1 MVGRG
6 VYKIFNDMERKL
18 PKKACL
24 FEKNRW
30 RKKTFLPESSLN
42 PTGVS
47 IFHAFLNLFFLEN
60 SSLEKGTVNDI
71 EKGRRNS
78 WTGKGGKMMKCDDRK
93 REMFSRR
100 ACSESGPH
108 PGIPGGTG
116 SGPGGGGGH
125 LWGKR
130 NQGRTSAPVVGHAR
144 APAII
149 LRTRRSWPVAPTH
162 CRR

>member
-1 MVGRG
+1 
-6 VYKIFNDMERKL
+6 
-18 PKKACL
+18 
-24 FEKNRW
+24 
-30 RKKTFLPESSLN
+30 
-42 PTGVS
+42 
-47 IFHAFLNLFFLEN
+47 
-60 SSLEKGTVNDI
+60 
-71 EKGRRNS
+71 
-78 WTGKGGKMMKCDDRK
+78 MKCDDRK

-162 CRR
+162 CRRQEFRKYHRFIISMMKRNFVSILNFATQIQILILTFYSLRRGVVFIICSMVFLNLGILSTILKSGSFKIHVLKRFIVNI